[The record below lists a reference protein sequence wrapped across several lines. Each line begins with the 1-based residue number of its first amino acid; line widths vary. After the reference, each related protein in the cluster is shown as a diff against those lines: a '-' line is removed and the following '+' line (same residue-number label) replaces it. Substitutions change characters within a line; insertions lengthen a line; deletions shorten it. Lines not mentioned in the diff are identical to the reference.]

1 MFSTYKSPTC
11 LSSVNISTSTVHFKD
26 RHTIQDRHQRPWSIS
41 WLKMC
46 GSLVQK
52 SHYID
57 EKNESS
63 RIDILTGGLFHF
75 HKVELNEFEFSMEQ
89 ISFYKQLIEI

>member
-1 MFSTYKSPTC
+1 
-11 LSSVNISTSTVHFKD
+11 
-26 RHTIQDRHQRPWSIS
+26 
-41 WLKMC
+41 MC

-89 ISFYKQLIEI
+89 ISFHK